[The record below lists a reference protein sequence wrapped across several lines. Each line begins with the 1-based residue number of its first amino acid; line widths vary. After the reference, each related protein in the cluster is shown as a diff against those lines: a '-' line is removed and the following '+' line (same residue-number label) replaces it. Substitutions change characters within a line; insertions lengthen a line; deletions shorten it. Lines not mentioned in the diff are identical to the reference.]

1 MFNGIIFNQGVIK
14 KITKRDK
21 GINIFINSILKL
33 TKKDIGVSVACDGV
47 CLTLISIKNRLMEF
61 YLSDETIQRSK
72 FKFLKIKDN
81 INLELPLKYG
91 QKISGHICQG
101 HVDTVGKISTIKKI
115 DKSYLFDFEIIKKER
130 KNLIEKASICINGIS
145 LTISKVTQKGFQVWV
160 IPHTFKLTNLSSLK
174 KSSLVNIEIDILSK
188 YVRNYFNEK
197 NNYASI
203 ESIINIAKKGGMF
216 ILVDD
221 EKRENEGDLIISTS
235 DSSAKNINF
244 MAKYGRGLIC
254 LALDSIQAKRLN
266 LSLMSPINQS
276 RNKTAFTIS
285 IEAKKGIT
293 TGISAKDRA
302 KTIKIASKKNVNKK
316 DIVSPG
322 HIFPII
328 AKDGGVLVRAGHT
341 EASVDISK
349 LAKKNNSAVI
359 CEIMNEDGT
368 MAKGQDLFNFAKKH
382 NLKIGKI
389 EDLIAYRLKKEK
401 LIKLKK
407 QSDIEVKNQK
417 YKIRIYENLLDG
429 SEHFALV
436 KGNIK
441 KGIVPRVRVIS
452 SNVVQNYLINQQLPN
467 SFDKTLNYF
476 KKFNNCVLVFIKDT
490 NLKSVTQTLKDYK
503 NKDFYKKGNDKL
515 IRNYGIG
522 AQIIKD
528 LKIKNM
534 ILITKSLKKVIG
546 LEGYDIKINKQEII

>member
-1 MFNGIIFNQGVIK
+1 M
-14 KITKRDK
+14 
-21 GINIFINSILKL
+21 
-33 TKKDIGVSVACDGV
+33 
-47 CLTLISIKNRLMEF
+47 
-61 YLSDETIQRSK
+61 
-72 FKFLKIKDN
+72 
-81 INLELPLKYG
+81 
-91 QKISGHICQG
+91 
-101 HVDTVGKISTIKKI
+101 
-115 DKSYLFDFEIIKKER
+115 
-130 KNLIEKASICINGIS
+130 
-145 LTISKVTQKGFQVWV
+145 
-160 IPHTFKLTNLSSLK
+160 K
-174 KSSLVNIEIDILSK
+174 KS
-188 YVRNYFNEK
+188 NYT
-197 NNYASI
+197 SI
-203 ESIINIAKKGGMF
+203 ENIINIAKKGGMF

-235 DSSAKNINF
+235 DSNAKNINF

-254 LALDSIQAKRLN
+254 LAMDRVQAKRLN

-276 RNKTAFTIS
+276 RNKTAFTVS

-302 KTIKIASKKNVNKK
+302 KTIKIASKKNVNKRE
-316 DIVSPG
+316 IVSPG
-322 HIFPII
+322 HVFPII

-368 MAKGQDLFNFAKKH
+368 MAKGHDLFNFANKH

-401 LIKLKK
+401 LIRLKK
-407 QSDIEVKNQK
+407 KSDIQFQKKK

-429 SEHFALV
+429 SEHFALI

-441 KGIVPRVRVIS
+441 KSITPRVRVIS
-452 SNVVQNYLINQQLPN
+452 SNVVKNYLISQKLPN
-467 SFDKTLNYF
+467 SFNKTINYF
-476 KKFNNCVLVFIKDT
+476 KKFPNCVLVFIKDT

-503 NKDFYKKGNDKL
+503 NNDFYKKGNDKL

-534 ILITKSLKKVIG
+534 ILITKSPKKVIG
-546 LEGYDIKINKQEII
+546 LEGYDIKITKQEII

>member
-1 MFNGIIFNQGVIK
+1 MK
-14 KITKRDK
+14 
-21 GINIFINSILKL
+21 
-33 TKKDIGVSVACDGV
+33 
-47 CLTLISIKNRLMEF
+47 
-61 YLSDETIQRSK
+61 
-72 FKFLKIKDN
+72 
-81 INLELPLKYG
+81 
-91 QKISGHICQG
+91 
-101 HVDTVGKISTIKKI
+101 
-115 DKSYLFDFEIIKKER
+115 
-130 KNLIEKASICINGIS
+130 
-145 LTISKVTQKGFQVWV
+145 
-160 IPHTFKLTNLSSLK
+160 
-174 KSSLVNIEIDILSK
+174 
-188 YVRNYFNEK
+188 K
-197 NNYASI
+197 NNFASI
-203 ESIINIAKKGGMF
+203 ESIINTAKRGGMF

-235 DSSAKNINF
+235 DSNAKNINF

-254 LALDSIQAKRLN
+254 LAMDKVQAKRLN
-266 LSLMSPINQS
+266 LSLMSPVNQS

-285 IEAKKGIT
+285 IEARKGIT

-302 KTIKIASKKNVNKK
+302 KTIKIASKKKVNKNE
-316 DIVSPG
+316 IVSPG
-322 HIFPII
+322 HVFPII

-368 MAKGQDLFNFAKKH
+368 MAKGQNLFNFSKKH

-407 QSDIEVKNQK
+407 KSHIKVKNQK

-429 SEHFALV
+429 SEHFALI
-436 KGNIK
+436 KGNINK
-441 KGIVPRVRVIS
+441 NITPRVRVIS
-452 SNVVQNYLINQQLPN
+452 SNVVQNYLIKQQLPN
-467 SFDKTLNYF
+467 SFNKTLNYF

-515 IRNYGIG
+515 IKNYGIG

-534 ILITKSLKKVIG
+534 ILITKSPKKVIG
-546 LEGYDIKINKQEII
+546 LEGYDIKITKQEII

>member
-1 MFNGIIFNQGVIK
+1 M
-14 KITKRDK
+14 
-21 GINIFINSILKL
+21 
-33 TKKDIGVSVACDGV
+33 
-47 CLTLISIKNRLMEF
+47 
-61 YLSDETIQRSK
+61 
-72 FKFLKIKDN
+72 
-81 INLELPLKYG
+81 
-91 QKISGHICQG
+91 
-101 HVDTVGKISTIKKI
+101 
-115 DKSYLFDFEIIKKER
+115 
-130 KNLIEKASICINGIS
+130 
-145 LTISKVTQKGFQVWV
+145 
-160 IPHTFKLTNLSSLK
+160 K
-174 KSSLVNIEIDILSK
+174 KS
-188 YVRNYFNEK
+188 NYS
-197 NNYASI
+197 SI
-203 ESIINIAKKGGMF
+203 ESIIKTARKGGMY

-235 DSSAKNINF
+235 DSNAKNINF
-244 MAKYGRGLIC
+244 MAKFGRGLIC
-254 LALDSIQAKRLN
+254 LAIDSIQAKKLN
-266 LSLMSPINQS
+266 LTLMSPVNQS
-276 RNKTAFTIS
+276 RNKTAFTVS

-293 TGISAKDRA
+293 TGISARDRA
-302 KTIKIASKKNVNKK
+302 KTIKVASKKNVTKNE
-316 DIVSPG
+316 IVSPG

-359 CEIMNEDGT
+359 CEIMNENGT

-382 NLKIGKI
+382 KLQIGKI

-407 QSDIEVKNQK
+407 QSKIKVKNQK

-429 SEHFALV
+429 SEHFALI
-436 KGNIK
+436 KGKITRNST
-441 KGIVPRVRVIS
+441 PRVRVIS
-452 SNVVQNYLINQQLPN
+452 SNVVKNYLINQQLPN
-467 SFDKTLNYF
+467 SFNKTLNYF
-476 KKFNNCVLVFIKDT
+476 KKFNNCVLVFIKDS

-534 ILITKSLKKVIG
+534 ILITKSPKKVIG
-546 LEGYDIKINKQEII
+546 LEGYDIRITKQEII

>member
-1 MFNGIIFNQGVIK
+1 M
-14 KITKRDK
+14 
-21 GINIFINSILKL
+21 
-33 TKKDIGVSVACDGV
+33 KKD
-47 CLTLISIKNRLMEF
+47 NF
-61 YLSDETIQRSK
+61 
-72 FKFLKIKDN
+72 
-81 INLELPLKYG
+81 
-91 QKISGHICQG
+91 
-101 HVDTVGKISTIKKI
+101 
-115 DKSYLFDFEIIKKER
+115 
-130 KNLIEKASICINGIS
+130 
-145 LTISKVTQKGFQVWV
+145 
-160 IPHTFKLTNLSSLK
+160 
-174 KSSLVNIEIDILSK
+174 
-188 YVRNYFNEK
+188 
-197 NNYASI
+197 ASI
-203 ESIINIAKKGGMF
+203 ESIIQVAKKGGMF

-235 DSSAKNINF
+235 DSNAKNINF

-254 LALDSIQAKRLN
+254 LALDTVQAKKLN

-276 RNKTAFTIS
+276 RNKTAFTVS

-302 KTIKIASKKNVNKK
+302 KTIKIASKKNVNKNE
-316 DIVSPG
+316 IVSPG
-322 HIFPII
+322 HVFPII
-328 AKDGGVLVRAGHT
+328 AKDGGVLVRDGHT
-341 EASVDISK
+341 EASVDISR

-359 CEIMNEDGT
+359 CEIMNEDGS
-368 MAKGQDLFNFAKKH
+368 MAKGQDLINFSKKH

-407 QSDIEVKNQK
+407 QSYIDVKNQK

-429 SEHFALV
+429 SEHFALI

-441 KGIVPRVRVIS
+441 KGVTPRVRVIS

-467 SFDKTLNYF
+467 SFNKTLNYF
-476 KKFNNCVLVFIKDT
+476 KKFNNCVLVFIIDT

-503 NKDFYKKGNDKL
+503 NKDFYRKGNDKL

-534 ILITKSLKKVIG
+534 TLITKSPKKVIG
-546 LEGYDIKINKQEII
+546 LDGYGIKITKQELI